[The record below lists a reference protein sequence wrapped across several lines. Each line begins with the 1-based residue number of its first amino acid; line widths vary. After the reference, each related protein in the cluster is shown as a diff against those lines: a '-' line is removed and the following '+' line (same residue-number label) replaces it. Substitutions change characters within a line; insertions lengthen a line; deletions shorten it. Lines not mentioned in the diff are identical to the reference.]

1 MILAQ
6 FKLWIPSVYLMS
18 HELRKG
24 KKASNNSYFTSLARN
39 THPLTNKPGAES
51 WLSYPPR
58 SISAPFSG
66 DLKLRKATRK
76 GKKSKEG
83 YEVILGNR
91 NRDVLAPQ
99 QKGLRVIATV
109 FKLSFESIVWE
120 KTANISRRYH
130 WFPPRNDDWETRAE
144 IPYWWRVTA
153 QIWVVLLIGWSKF
166 STNQK
171 HCSDWVTKASSV
183 SNFCARSSEVI
194 SRVWCRLF
202 SQAIW
207 TSLAK

>member
-18 HELRKG
+18 HELWKG
-24 KKASNNSYFTSLARN
+24 KKAGKNSYFT
-39 THPLTNKPGAES
+39 LTNKPADEVGS
-51 WLSYPPR
+51 HTPVS
-58 SISAPFSG
+58 PFYG
-66 DLKLRKATRK
+66 YFKLRKATRK
-76 GKKSKEG
+76 GKKSKKG
-83 YEVILGNR
+83 YEVIPGNR

-120 KTANISRRYH
+120 KTADISRRYR
-130 WFPPRNDDWETRAE
+130 WFPPRNDVWETRAE
-144 IPYWWRVTA
+144 IPYWWRVTT
-153 QIWVVLLIGWSKF
+153 QIRVVLLIGWSKF

-171 HCSDWVTKASSV
+171 HCSDWVTKAPSV
-183 SNFCARSSEVI
+183 SNFCARFSEVI

>member
-18 HELRKG
+18 HELPKG
-24 KKASNNSYFTSLARN
+24 KKAGKNSYFTSLARN
-39 THPLTNKPGAES
+39 THPLTNKPGAEGGS
-51 WLSYPPR
+51 HTPVS
-58 SISAPFSG
+58 PFSG
-66 DLKLRKATRK
+66 YFKLRKATRK
-76 GKKSKEG
+76 GKKSKQG

-120 KTANISRRYH
+120 KTADISRRYR

-144 IPYWWRVTA
+144 IPYWWRVTT
-153 QIWVVLLIGWSKF
+153 QIWVVLPIGWSKF

-183 SNFCARSSEVI
+183 WNSALVSQKPFRGYGVGCFLKLSEH
-194 SRVWCRLF
+194 L
-202 SQAIW
+202 
-207 TSLAK
+207 